1 MRHEQICK
9 GRSGRQAGRGG
20 QEGVE
25 DRKRRGGPWEEGAP
39 RSTGPENSVPPG
51 YLSFLKR
58 AAVSAGWLRGETPWL
73 DFREPGQCARARS
86 EGHAPPRP
94 CTRSKDQA
102 PPRPCARA
110 RFEDHASPWPRVY
123 VTAPLEPL
131 ADWKE
136 LGCPERAR
144 SALPGQR
151 SVMPMGT

>member
-9 GRSGRQAGRGG
+9 GRSRRQAGRGG

-73 DFREPGQCARARS
+73 DFREPGQCARALRR
-86 EGHAPPRP
+86 PRP
-94 CTRSKDQA
+94 AQA
-102 PPRPCARA
+102 VHALQRPSPAQAVRA
-110 RFEDHASPWPRVY
+110 RSEDHASPWPRVY

>member
-20 QEGVE
+20 QEVVE

-73 DFREPGQCARARS
+73 DFREPGQCARAPK
-86 EGHAPPRP
+86 ATPRP
-94 CTRSKDQA
+94 GRARA
-102 PPRPCARA
+102 PKTKPRPGRARA
-110 RFEDHASPWPRVY
+110 RSEDHASPWPRVY